1 MGNHEYYGHR
11 FPDIRE
17 NYRNQV
23 SKVKDAVLLEKD
35 SLIIDNVRFL
45 GTTLWSDLSNP
56 MHALNVEHGLNDFV
70 KISIKRDIDD
80 TVYES
85 ANGATVVFEM
95 PFTQNATE
103 RKTIALNCSQ
113 FQKIVLVQDWGNTT
127 GSSVAT
133 TATAYKFAT
142 VPVAS

>member
-1 MGNHEYYGHR
+1 M
-11 FPDIRE
+11 PDTGFNWE
-17 NYRNQV
+17 AGWTV
-23 SKVKDAVLLEKD
+23 LDAAITLTQGGVITDQSAEIDCDGKAAIMISID
-35 SLIIDNVRFL
+35 SDYSNDAKATA
-45 GTTLWSDLSNP
+45 GLS
-56 MHALNVEHGLNDFV
+56 
-70 KISIKRDIDD
+70 ITIKRDIDD

-85 ANGATVVFEM
+85 DDGAALTFEM

-103 RKTIALNCSQ
+103 RKSIALDVSK

-127 GSSVAT
+127 ASSSVT

>member
-1 MGNHEYYGHR
+1 MADTGFNWEAGWT
-11 FPDIRE
+11 
-17 NYRNQV
+17 V
-23 SKVKDAVLLEKD
+23 LDAAITLTQGSTITDQSAEIDCDGKAAIMISID
-35 SLIIDNVRFL
+35 SDYSNDAKATA
-45 GTTLWSDLSNP
+45 GLS
-56 MHALNVEHGLNDFV
+56 
-70 KISIKRDIDD
+70 ITIKRDIDD

-85 ANGATVVFEM
+85 DDGAALTFEM

-103 RKTIALNCSQ
+103 RKSFPLDINK

-127 GSSVAT
+127 GSSAVT

>member
-1 MGNHEYYGHR
+1 MADTGFNWEAAWS
-11 FPDIRE
+11 
-17 NYRNQV
+17 V
-23 SKVKDAVLLEKD
+23 LDAAIVLTQGGTITDTSVE
-35 SLIIDNVRFL
+35 IDCDGKASIL
-45 GTTLWSDLSNP
+45 
-56 MHALNVEHGLNDFV
+56 
-70 KISIKRDIDD
+70 ISIDSDYSNHAKATAGLSISILRDVDD

-85 ANGATVVFEM
+85 ANGAAVVFEM

-103 RKTIALNCSQ
+103 RKTFALDVSK

-127 GSSVAT
+127 GSSAVT